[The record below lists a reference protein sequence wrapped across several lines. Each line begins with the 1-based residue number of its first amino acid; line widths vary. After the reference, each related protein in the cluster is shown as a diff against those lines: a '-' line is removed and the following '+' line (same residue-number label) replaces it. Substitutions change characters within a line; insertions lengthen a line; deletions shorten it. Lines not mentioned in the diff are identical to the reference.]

1 MKLWLKYL
9 IGALLGVA
17 LSFAVPSTSEAAS
30 SALAFITE
38 VIVRFGRYIV
48 VPLIFF
54 TAMTA
59 VNKLRESKMI

>member
-9 IGALLGVA
+9 IGVLLGIA

-48 VPLIFF
+48 VPLVFF